1 MKYKN
6 KLFYVC
12 LEDYCDKGNFQKG
25 CEEIRIFMFF
35 LLISYKMVEI
45 DRKVCNFLKDGNS
58 I

>member
-1 MKYKN
+1 MKHKN
-6 KLFYVC
+6 KLSHVC

-25 CEEIRIFMFF
+25 CEEIRIFMLFS
-35 LLISYKMVEI
+35 LTSYKMVEI